1 MTISQKGIDLITS
14 FEAFEANPYICPAG
28 KCTIGYGTTLYK
40 SGLKVTMQDT
50 PISKEQA
57 IAELMYHIENRC
69 YHAIIGLN
77 VVQSQFDAL
86 CSFIY
91 NVGAGNFASSTLKK
105 LIAVNPN
112 NPEIAGEFAKWNKSG
127 GKMLN
132 GLVTRRKA
140 ESDMYFGK

>member
-28 KCTIGYGTTLYK
+28 KATIGYGTTLYK
-40 SGLKVTMQDT
+40 SGLKVTMQDP

-57 IAELMYHIENRC
+57 TAELMYHIENRC
-69 YHAIIGLN
+69 YHAIIGLS
-77 VVQSQFDAL
+77 VVQCQFDAL

-91 NVGAGNFASSTLKK
+91 NIGAGAFNSSTLRK
-105 LIAVNPN
+105 LAVIDPN
-112 NPEIAGEFAKWNKSG
+112 NPAIAAEFAKWNKSG
-127 GKMLN
+127 GKVLN

-140 ESDMYFGK
+140 ESDMYFGL